1 MCAPGLYHNS
11 QREPPP
17 VAQSAGQL
25 PALKRD
31 LLIRARKQDVVEQN
45 PLRVRQRI
53 CSGMERH
60 HFTLDPS
67 GAGVLPTEVAPLE
80 PTFQNRITLQAISES
95 IATAQH
101 RHATGTSYYYH
112 HSKLN
117 AIYSADLHGSG
128 VQVPRDKRADG

>member
-1 MCAPGLYHNS
+1 
-11 QREPPP
+11 
-17 VAQSAGQL
+17 
-25 PALKRD
+25 LKRA
-31 LLIRARKQDVVEQN
+31 IKQSVVERNLLNVDQYA
-45 PLRVRQRI
+45 QRI
-53 CSGMERH
+53 LSGTPRRD
-60 HFTLDPS
+60 FALNPTGSL
-67 GAGVLPTEVAPLE
+67 LPKDTHLALQRTVQSRA
-80 PTFQNRITLQAISES
+80 TLQTVNES